1 MLFIFRRGSCKTCV
15 GAFGVAS
22 IPGKTL
28 HHVGARHGIK
38 LFEVRC
44 AEPAFVSKF
53 SHCSASESS
62 EEFSESSILVAAVAA
77 SRFCMNRTE
86 DLLGILPWMK
96 RSHDV
101 A

>member
-1 MLFIFRRGSCKTCV
+1 MVRACLPIAFIPSSVLR
-15 GAFGVAS
+15 VAIPCNVCRTSS
-22 IPGKTL
+22 I
-28 HHVGARHGIK
+28 
-38 LFEVRC
+38 
-44 AEPAFVSKF
+44 EPAFVSKF

-77 SRFCMNRTE
+77 NKFCIKRKDDE
-86 DLLGILPWMK
+86 LGILPWMK